1 MQRSRSLI
9 ILLLGSLVALF
20 AETGCKENTILN
32 ANVAPAIDNVNTTT
46 IPLSVRCR
54 TIEFDSMVTSNSYA
68 GIPIY
73 HGLGTVTDP
82 YFGKTNA
89 GIYFQVQPPIDD
101 FRFPDGATYDSAV
114 LILPYSGFT
123 WGDTSLAINQTI
135 TAYRVTDDMSKDSV
149 YYSFMTKAVD
159 RNTPIGHVTVNI
171 DHLSDSVRNIH
182 PANGDSTT
190 VRPAHLRIKLDD
202 QKFTQL
208 IFAKS
213 GQTELSTAANFQ
225 NFFKGIYLEADP
237 RANGAAIPYFYFE
250 GSTDYTRA
258 GVLFYYHVAG
268 DTTSY
273 TQPFYYTS
281 NTCAHFNHIT
291 RTTRGSSAETVL
303 NQTGYN
309 NDVALAQNL
318 PGSEIDVYI
327 DNIQS
332 LPKDS
337 FALINKAELVITR
350 HQTPSEDIYSA
361 PYRLYPIGIDSVG
374 ATYTIADG
382 YPITSTAPLA
392 FIDGVYREPDASHN
406 EAYYI
411 INLPRE
417 IQAALKAGKQS
428 VHLHITGTTDF
439 PGAYRLVANGNTASG
454 SPMKFNV
461 VYSKLYR

>member
-46 IPLSVRCR
+46 VPLSVRCR

-89 GIYFQVQPPIDD
+89 GIYFQVQPPIDA
-101 FRFPDGATYDSAV
+101 FRFPDGMHPDSAV

-123 WGDTSLAINQTI
+123 WGDTSLSINQTI
-135 TAYRVTDDMSKDSV
+135 TAYRVTEDMSKDSV

-159 RNTPIGHVTVNI
+159 RSLPLGRATINI
-171 DHLSDSVRNIH
+171 DHLSDSVHSIH

-190 VRPAHLRIKLDD
+190 VRLAHLRIKLED
-202 QKFTQL
+202 FAMHL
-208 IFAKS
+208 ITDKS
-213 GQTELSTAANFQ
+213 GQTELASAANFLSY
-225 NFFKGIYLEADP
+225 FKGIYLEADP
-237 RANGAAIPYFYFE
+237 RSNGAAIPYFYLD

-258 GVLFYYHVAG
+258 GILFYYHLQG

-273 TQPFYYTS
+273 TQPFYYSS

-303 NQTGYN
+303 GATGYN
-309 NDVALAQNL
+309 NSAVLAQNL
-318 PGSEIDVYI
+318 PGCEIDVYI
-327 DNIQS
+327 DSIQK
-332 LPKDS
+332 LAQVGN
-337 FALINKAELVITR
+337 ALINKAELIITR
-350 HQTPSEDIYSA
+350 QPTASEDIYSA

-406 EAYYI
+406 EAYYV
-411 INLPRE
+411 INMPRE

-454 SPMKFNV
+454 TPMKFNV
-461 VYSKLYR
+461 VYSKLH

>member
-9 ILLLGSLVALF
+9 ILLLVALF

-46 IPLSVRCR
+46 KQLSIRCR

-68 GIPIY
+68 GIPIF

-89 GIYFQVQPPIDD
+89 GIYFQVQPPVDD
-101 FRFPDGATYDSAV
+101 FRFTDGAQIDSAV
-114 LILPYSGFT
+114 IILPYSGFT

-135 TAYRVTDDMSKDSV
+135 TAYRVTDDMSKDSI

-159 RNTPIGHVTVNI
+159 HSNPLGHVTINI
-171 DHLSDSVRNIH
+171 DHLSDSVYNIH

-190 VRPAHLRIKLDD
+190 VRPAHLRIKLGDAAMH
-202 QKFTQL
+202 L
-208 IFAKS
+208 ISDKS
-213 GQTELSTAANFQ
+213 GQPELHDAASFVS
-225 NFFKGIYLEADP
+225 FFKGIYLEADP
-237 RANGAAIPYFYFE
+237 RSNGAAIPYFYLD

-258 GVLFYYHVAG
+258 GILFYYHLPG

-273 TQPFYYTS
+273 TQPFYYSS
-281 NTCAHFNHIT
+281 NTCAHFNHVT
-291 RTTRGSSAETVL
+291 RTTRGSSAESVL

-309 NDVALAQNL
+309 NEFVLAQNL

-327 DNIQS
+327 DSIQN

-350 HQTPSEDIYSA
+350 AQTTSEDIYSA

-392 FIDGVYREPDASHN
+392 FIDGVYREPDANHN
-406 EAYYI
+406 KAYYI

-428 VHLHITGTTDF
+428 VHLHITGTTDY
-439 PGAYRLVANGNTASG
+439 PGAYRLVAGGNSG
-454 SPMKFNV
+454 TGTQMKFNV

>member
-9 ILLLGSLVALF
+9 ILLLVTLF

-68 GIPIY
+68 GIPIF

-89 GIYFQVQPPIDD
+89 GIYFQVQPPV
-101 FRFPDGATYDSAV
+101 DGFSFNTSATIDSAV

-123 WGDTSLAINQTI
+123 WGDTSLAVNQKI
-135 TAYRVTDDMSKDSV
+135 TAYRVTEDMSKDSV

-159 RNTPIGHVTVNI
+159 RIKPLGSVTVNI
-171 DHLSDSVRNIH
+171 DHLSDSVYNIH
-182 PANGDSTT
+182 PANGDSTSA
-190 VRPAHLRIKLDD
+190 RPAHLRIKLD
-202 QKFTQL
+202 KTNFTDV
-208 IFAKS
+208 IHDVSAP
-213 GQTELSTAANFQ
+213 GNTELSSAAAFQ
-225 NFFKGIYLEADP
+225 SFFKGIYLEADP
-237 RANGAAIPYFYFE
+237 RSNGAAIPYFYLD

-258 GVLFYYHVAG
+258 GVLFYYHLPG

-273 TQPFYYTS
+273 TQPFYYSS

-303 NQTGYN
+303 GQTGYN
-309 NDVALAQNL
+309 NDVVLAQNL
-318 PGSEIDVYI
+318 PGCEIDVII

-332 LPKDS
+332 LPRDS
-337 FALINKAELVITR
+337 FALINKAELIITR
-350 HQTPSEDIYSA
+350 QPKASEDIYSA

-392 FIDGVYREPDASHN
+392 FIDGVYREPDANHN
-406 EAYYI
+406 EAYYV

-428 VHLHITGTTDF
+428 VHLHITGTTDY
-439 PGAYRLVANGNTASG
+439 PGAYRLVAGGNSG
-454 SPMKFNV
+454 TGTQMKFNV